1 MDNKIILE
9 GIIKKMVNEII
20 DSSKD
25 IIITIPST
33 TNWDEYQKEINAVE
47 DYSQEMNFKVSN
59 FPKNTKIGNKCYLC
73 YKGEIIGWMEI
84 TGMEEKEFTCSTTG
98 RKYKGK
104 FIKRSGPF
112 HKINPIKMKGFQG
125 FRYFN

>member
-25 IIITIPST
+25 IVITIPST

-47 DYSQEMNFKVSN
+47 DYSQ
-59 FPKNTKIGNKCYLC
+59 
-73 YKGEIIGWMEI
+73 
-84 TGMEEKEFTCSTTG
+84 
-98 RKYKGK
+98 
-104 FIKRSGPF
+104 
-112 HKINPIKMKGFQG
+112 
-125 FRYFN
+125 

>member
-25 IIITIPST
+25 IVITIPST
-33 TNWDEYQKEINAVE
+33 TNWGEYQKEINAVE

-59 FPKNTKIGNKCYLC
+59 FPKNTKIGNKCYL
-73 YKGEIIGWMEI
+73 
-84 TGMEEKEFTCSTTG
+84 
-98 RKYKGK
+98 
-104 FIKRSGPF
+104 
-112 HKINPIKMKGFQG
+112 
-125 FRYFN
+125 